1 MQNLDDQVQKLR
13 EIFLN
18 SIRAMSMADEAAA
31 NEALKTYPSLQHA
44 TDRLFDLLI
53 VLENTGQTVGTVR
66 ALANH
71 FFLADVLD
79 KVSLPI
85 AEALNNIASCLPGVV
100 QPDGK
105 KIPSV
110 PVQPGAHPSPQVGA
124 YVRVLDEESAWLE
137 AMLIGRAFMVLK
149 RFPFSNAR
157 TKAVADAATRIRRH
171 GYVFLIRS
179 GRYQISP
186 EVIENIVDQ
195 IRKYLRHLG
204 CINALTNIMQVA
216 IDSYP
221 YGYEQILFCR
231 RYARGF
237 GDRLPDLPIGL
248 LYNIAVKLPSRGI
261 NVRNPARFWKKAIT
275 LARDLVAM
283 LDLEPYSQFA
293 FLGLNAQALE
303 DSLREVAHFDH
314 CFSLRQW
321 HLSFTPQFFTVF
333 FGESFDGEMKQ
344 RIGWNVADAVR
355 LAKVLESHAKP
366 GTQVIPIPTLVA
378 AGLDPEIFKSMLPF
392 FAHREGQA
400 NRNYRSPFGAE
411 GPDVIFKPLILLN
424 GDHVLLPAASVLGP
438 SLFEAT
444 FAALRTIKTG
454 QEIAGLRGDAVERL
468 TKCLFA
474 EHGFQPS
481 FENAIYDLGKQGA
494 GECDLIFEDGEN
506 IILVEC
512 KAKALTRGAMT
523 GIQGDALLDFAGGL
537 FASQAQAL
545 RHERILRSAGSIH
558 FRDGTKLELR
568 DRRITRL
575 TATLLDHGAL
585 QDRWMLRNA
594 YNALLSAQFTC
605 DPGYT
610 KKKQVEEFNTNLRL
624 FQEETRLLEAAGQ
637 NINAHPLNAAS
648 ASVAQLDVLLESVQS
663 LTEVRTRLTTP
674 VTYSTFNVL
683 LEHYHQ
689 QQMRS
694 QGQPLVS
701 SRLLRPPSPRG
712 G

>member
-1 MQNLDDQVQKLR
+1 MQDLDDQVQKLR
-13 EIFLN
+13 EIFRN
-18 SIRAMSMADEAAA
+18 SARVMPMADEAAA

-66 ALANH
+66 TLANH

-79 KVSLPI
+79 KASVPI
-85 AEALNNIASCLPGVV
+85 AEALNNIASCLPVVV

-105 KIPSV
+105 KILSV
-110 PVQPGAHPSPQVGA
+110 PIQSGGNPSPQVSA

-137 AMLIGRAFMVLK
+137 AMHIGRAFMVLK

-157 TKAVADAATRIRRH
+157 TKAVADAATRIKRH
-171 GYVFLIRS
+171 GYAFSIRS

-186 EVIENIVDQ
+186 KVIENIVDQ

-204 CINALTNIMQVA
+204 CINVLANIMRVA

-221 YGYEQILFCR
+221 YGYEQILFGR
-231 RYARGF
+231 RYASGLGYRPPG
-237 GDRLPDLPIGL
+237 LPIGL
-248 LYNIAVKLPSRGI
+248 LYNIAVNLPAQGAS
-261 NVRNPARFWKKAIT
+261 VRNSQRLMNRAFN

-303 DSLREVAHFDH
+303 EGLREVAHFDH

-321 HLSFTPQFFTVF
+321 HLSFTQQFLTVF
-333 FGESFDGEMKQ
+333 FGESFDADMK
-344 RIGWNVADAVR
+344 RRLGWNVADAVQ
-355 LAKVLESHAKP
+355 LAQVLKTHARP
-366 GTQVIPIPTLVA
+366 GTQVLPIPIFVET
-378 AGLDPEIFKSMLPF
+378 GLDPGVFKSMLPF
-392 FAHREGQA
+392 FAHREGEA
-400 NRNYRSPFGAE
+400 NKNYRSPFGAA
-411 GPDVIFKPLILLN
+411 GPDVTFKPLILLK
-424 GDHVLLPAASVLGP
+424 GDSVVLPAASVLGP
-438 SLFEAT
+438 AMFEAT
-444 FAALRTIKTG
+444 FAAWRTIKTD
-454 QEIAGLRGDAVERL
+454 QEIASLRGDAAERL
-468 TKCLFA
+468 TNYLFA
-474 EHGFQPS
+474 KHGFQPS
-481 FENAIYDLGKQGA
+481 FKNAIYDMGEQGA
-494 GECDLIFEDGEN
+494 GECDLVFEDEEN

-523 GIQGDALLDFAGGL
+523 GMQGDALLDFAGGL

-545 RHERILRSAGSIH
+545 RHERILRSAGLIH
-558 FRDGTKLELR
+558 FRDGTKLEFR

-585 QDRWMLRNA
+585 QDRWMFRNA

-605 DPGYT
+605 DPGYM
-610 KKKQVEEFNTNLRL
+610 KKKQVEEFNMNLRL
-624 FQEETRLLEAAGQ
+624 FQQETRLLEAAGQ

-648 ASVAQLDVLLESVQS
+648 ASVAQLDVLLENVQS

-683 LEHYHQ
+683 LEHFHQ
-689 QQMRS
+689 QQMHH
-694 QGQPLVS
+694 QGQS
-701 SRLLRPPSPRG
+701 S
-712 G
+712 